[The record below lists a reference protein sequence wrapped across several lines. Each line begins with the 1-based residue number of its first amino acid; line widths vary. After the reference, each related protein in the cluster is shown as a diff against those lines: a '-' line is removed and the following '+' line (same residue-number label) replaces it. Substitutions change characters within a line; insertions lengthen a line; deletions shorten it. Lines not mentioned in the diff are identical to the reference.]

1 MSYSVYMEAAFMN
14 RKQFAWCE
22 IIVALALGV
31 IVIWSISVGDLVLP
45 VIAVIVGLG
54 VILLLR
60 RRIEEVMVDERV
72 HLIHEKASAMTVQV
86 FALITVL
93 VGFVLIALS
102 GSGYADFS
110 QSGFTLVYC
119 ACALGVLH
127 LIFRHYY
134 RRKYGG

>member
-1 MSYSVYMEAAFMN
+1 MGAASVN

-22 IIVALALGV
+22 IIVALALGI

-54 VILLLR
+54 VTLLLR
-60 RRIEEVMVDERV
+60 RRIEEVTVDERV
-72 HLIHEKASAMTVQV
+72 HLIHEKASTMTVQV

-93 VGFVLIALS
+93 VGFALIALS
-102 GSGYADFS
+102 RSGYADLS
-110 QSGFTLVYC
+110 QSGFTLVYS
-119 ACALGVLH
+119 ACALLILH